1 MKKIVI
7 LLISVLLVAGLTFS
21 QAYKGKGRVKGVV
34 KDETGQALPQV
45 AVKLLHV
52 NSDSGFEVL
61 TDEKGEWVASWLRN
75 GLWNVDFQKEGYLPR
90 RISLNISELRKN
102 PDVEIALKKA
112 RAPLVPKELLDKLDE
127 GNKLFDEGRYDEAIS
142 SFENI
147 LASRPEFYQININI
161 GNAYMKK
168 EDYKQALASFQKVL
182 EKDPQN
188 VEALISSGN
197 CYIELK
203 ENETAIA
210 LFKQIDKNDITDATT
225 LYNIGTIFY
234 NNDEVDMAIQYYEQS
249 VVVQNDFV
257 ESYYQLGLAY
267 LGRNDK
273 ENSLKNFQ
281 KYLEIDS
288 TSEKAEQVKKFIEF
302 LQKNKP

>member
-1 MKKIVI
+1 MKKVLV
-7 LLISVLLVAGLTFS
+7 LLVSMPLVAGLVFS

-34 KDETGQALPQV
+34 KDEDGQSILQV
-45 AVKLLHV
+45 AVKLYHI

-61 TDEKGEWVASWLRN
+61 TDEKGEWTASWLRN
-75 GLWNVDFQKEGYLPR
+75 GLWNIDFQKEGYLPR
-90 RISLNISELRKN
+90 RISLNISEIKKN
-102 PDVEIALKKA
+102 PDVEVSLKKA

-127 GNKLFDEGRYDEAIS
+127 GNKLFDEGRYDEAVA

-161 GNAYMKK
+161 GNAYMQK
-168 EDYKQALASFQKVL
+168 EDYEQALAYFQRVL

-188 VEALISSGN
+188 VEALVSSGN

-203 ENETAIA
+203 ENEKALA
-210 LFKQIDKNDITDATT
+210 LFKQIDRNDINNATT

-234 NNDEVDMAIQYYEQS
+234 NNGEVDMAIQYYEQS
-249 VVVQNDFV
+249 IVVQNDFV

-267 LGRNDK
+267 LGRGDK

-288 TSEKAEQVKKFIEF
+288 TSEKAEQVKKFIEY
-302 LQKNKP
+302 LQKN

>member
-1 MKKIVI
+1 MKKFFL
-7 LLISVLLVAGLTFS
+7 LLISAFLVAGFIFS
-21 QAYKGKGRVKGVV
+21 QAYKGKGRLKGVV
-34 KDETGQALPQV
+34 NDEGGQGLPQV
-45 AVKLLHV
+45 AVKLYHV
-52 NSDSGFEVL
+52 NSNSGFEVL
-61 TDEKGEWVASWLRN
+61 TDEKGEWTASWLRN
-75 GLWNVDFQKEGYLPR
+75 GLWNIDFQKEGYLPR
-90 RISLNISELRKN
+90 RISLNISEITRN
-102 PDVEIALKKA
+102 PDVEVSLKKA

-127 GNKLFDEGRYDEAIS
+127 GNKLFDEGRYDEAIAY
-142 SFENI
+142 FQNI
-147 LASRPEFYQININI
+147 IAARPEFYQININI

-168 EDYKQALASFQKVL
+168 EDFGQALAHFQRVL

-188 VEALISSGN
+188 VEALVSSGN

-203 ENETAIA
+203 EDEKAIA

-234 NNDEVDMAIQYYEQS
+234 NNGEVDMAIEYYEQS
-249 VVVQNDFV
+249 VVVQNDLV

-267 LGRNDK
+267 LGRGDK

-288 TSEKAEQVKKFIEF
+288 TSDKAEQVKKFIEF
-302 LQKNKP
+302 LHKNKP

>member
-1 MKKIVI
+1 MIT
-7 LLISVLLVAGLTFS
+7 VLLVSGLVFS

-34 KDETGQALPQV
+34 KDQDGQVLPQV

-52 NSDSGFEVL
+52 GSASGFEVL
-61 TDEKGEWVASWLRN
+61 TDEKGEWIASWLRN
-75 GLWNVDFQKEGYLPR
+75 GLWNIDFQKEGYLPR
-90 RISLNISELRKN
+90 RISLNISEITRN
-102 PDVEIALKKA
+102 PDVELALKKA
-112 RAPLVPKELLDKLDE
+112 KAPLVPKELLDKLDE
-127 GNKLFDEGRYDEAIS
+127 GNKLFDEGRYDESIAY
-142 SFENI
+142 FQNI
-147 LASRPEFYQININI
+147 LAARPEFFQININI

-168 EDYKQALASFQKVL
+168 EDYGQALAYFQKVL

-188 VEALISSGN
+188 VEALVSSGN

-203 ENETAIA
+203 ENDKAIA

-234 NNDEVDMAIQYYEQS
+234 NNGEVDIAIQYYEQS
-249 VVVQNDFV
+249 VVVQNEFV

-267 LGRNDK
+267 LGRGDK

-281 KYLEIDS
+281 EYLEIDS

>member
-7 LLISVLLVAGLTFS
+7 FLIPVLFVAGIIFS

-34 KDETGQALPQV
+34 KDETGLPIPQV
-45 AVKLLHV
+45 AVKLFHV
-52 NSDSGFEVL
+52 NSASGFEVL
-61 TDEKGEWVASWLRN
+61 TDEKGEWTASWLRN
-75 GLWNVDFQKEGYLPR
+75 GLWNIDFQKESYLPR
-90 RISLNISELRKN
+90 RISLNISELKKN
-102 PDVEIALKKA
+102 PDVDVVLKKA

-127 GNKLFDEGRYDEAIS
+127 GNKLFDEGRYDEAIA

-147 LASRPEFYQININI
+147 LAARPEFFQININI

-168 EDYKQALASFQKVL
+168 EDYGQALAYFQKVL
-182 EKDPQN
+182 EKDRQN
-188 VEALISSGN
+188 VEALVSSGN

-203 ENETAIA
+203 ENEKAIA

-234 NNDEVDMAIQYYEQS
+234 NNGEVDMAIQYYEQS

-267 LGRNDK
+267 LGRGDK
-273 ENSLKNFQ
+273 EKALKNFQ

-288 TSEKAEQVKKFIEF
+288 TSEKAEQVKKFIEY
-302 LQKNKP
+302 LQKNQP